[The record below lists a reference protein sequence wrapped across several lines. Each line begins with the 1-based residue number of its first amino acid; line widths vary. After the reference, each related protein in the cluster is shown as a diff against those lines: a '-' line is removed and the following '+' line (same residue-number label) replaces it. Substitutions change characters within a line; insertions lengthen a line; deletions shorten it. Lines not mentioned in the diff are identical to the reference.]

1 MGSNKL
7 IYIAIGV
14 VLIVLVALSG
24 SKAYT
29 YIKKQ
34 EKALKTQILD
44 LEKDKEYLELQL
56 DELDVQEKNYYDEYV
71 QEYRKRIKAEKALNS
86 IKYLTFDRKYLDSL
100 AKYIK
105 Y

>member
-1 MGSNKL
+1 MGTNKL

-29 YIKKQ
+29 YIKQQ